1 MKRKLFACLFVIF
14 VLLAGFAGYKVITDQ
29 LDYRNATNYYDSLS
43 DSWVQANPHASAPAD
58 AEPVEEQP
66 AAGSGSSASCL
77 TDRIIQFLFPVAAA
91 DSAASEEAIPAAAPA
106 EDPAEEIPADDAP
119 VELPEEDAESE
130 QDEEEPS
137 QDEVVWTRFTE
148 EEPPIVVDFEGLLG
162 ENPEIIGWIYSEGTN
177 INYPVLQ
184 TTDNE
189 KYLDRQPDGTK
200 SRNGSIFMDYICDAD
215 FSAFNTLIYGHNRK
229 DVMFSSLL
237 NYGSQEYYEA
247 HPVIWLLMT
256 DGNYKLDLFA
266 GMVVDP
272 NSRVYLPEFADDED
286 RRAFIDECLAASDFR
301 ASVTPEPGDRLVTLS
316 TCNNTYNGMR
326 YVVLGVLSRCG
337 QPAD

>member
-58 AEPVEEQP
+58 AEPAEEQP
-66 AAGSGSSASCL
+66 AAGSGSPTSGL
-77 TDRIIQFLFPVAAA
+77 LDPVMDFL
-91 DSAASEEAIPAAAPA
+91 IPAAQA
-106 EDPAEEIPADDAP
+106 EATLPEEVIPETQPAEEPAQEDAAAEP
-119 VELPEEDAESE
+119 AEENEEDPEEET
-130 QDEEEPS
+130 DE
-137 QDEVVWTRFTE
+137 DEIIWSRFTDE
-148 EEPPIVVDFEGLLG
+148 QPPIVVDFEGLLG

-286 RRAFIDECLAASDFR
+286 RRAFINECLAASDFR